1 MLKTI
6 FLLVVAVV
14 FSLTTIVLANTDKEF
29 FKISVS
35 HDSLT
40 QHARNQV
47 ECLADNIFFEA
58 AYEPLEGQVAVA
70 IVTFNRVNS
79 TEFAGDICGVVK
91 EKTRVT
97 RIGNQRV
104 VCQFSW
110 YCQQRE
116 KDASYNKEKYL
127 TSAQKIVYDRIYNL
141 AFYLYVNSDKIQD
154 NTGGA
159 LFYHADYVSPNWR
172 NLNRTVKIGRHIFYK
187 PDTPG
192 DRNNGKYDAEIK
204 PRTEGRFSVAFLLPS
219 DGRH

>member
-6 FLLVVAVV
+6 FLLTVAVV
-14 FSLTTIVLANTDKEF
+14 FSITTIVSANADRNV
-29 FKISVS
+29 FKISVP
-35 HDSLT
+35 HNSLT
-40 QHARNQV
+40 EHARNQV

-58 AYEPLEGQVAVA
+58 AYEPIEGQVAVA
-70 IVTFNRVNS
+70 IVTLNRVNS
-79 TEFAGDICGVVK
+79 KEFANDICGVVK

-97 RIGNQRV
+97 TIGNQRV

-116 KDASYNKEKYL
+116 KTASYDKEKYL
-127 TSAQKIVYDRIYNL
+127 TSGQKIVYDRIYDL
-141 AFYLYVNSDKIQD
+141 AFYLYVNSNTIQD

-187 PDTPG
+187 LDRPG
-192 DRNNGKYDAEIK
+192 DRNNAKYDAEIK
-204 PRTEGRFSVAFLLPS
+204 PRTEGRFSVAFLFPS
-219 DGRH
+219 NGRN